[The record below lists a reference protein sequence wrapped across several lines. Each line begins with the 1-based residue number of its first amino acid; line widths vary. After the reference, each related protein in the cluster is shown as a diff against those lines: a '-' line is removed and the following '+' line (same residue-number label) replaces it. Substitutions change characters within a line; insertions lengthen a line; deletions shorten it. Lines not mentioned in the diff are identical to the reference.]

1 MKATPSD
8 ALSDADL
15 AARGLSRETD
25 IVLDAE
31 GTFRVAGIP
40 FEHARLA
47 ETFADWLDRGPDGR
61 YVLRNDLHYVHV
73 TVEGAPLHARR
84 AEVDEGGVTLCLQ
97 ADERAPLRPETLRE
111 GPDGVLYADA
121 RDGSWTVRLTPSA
134 ALDLAPLLVEHEGG
148 AALRQGDRV
157 YPIPRVDDPLRRSP
171 GR

>member
-15 AARGLSRETD
+15 AARGLSRDTD
-25 IVLDAE
+25 IVLDAQ

-40 FEHARLA
+40 FEHAKLA

-84 AEVDEGGVTLCLQ
+84 AEVDPGGVTLCLQ
-97 ADERAPLRPETLRE
+97 AGERAPLRPETLRE
-111 GPDGVLYADA
+111 GPDGALYADV
-121 RDGSWTVRLTPSA
+121 RDGTWTARLAPEA
-134 ALDLAPLLVEHEGG
+134 ALDLAPLLVEHEGK
-148 AALRQGDRV
+148 AALRVGDRV
-157 YPIPRVDDPLRRSP
+157 HPIRRVDDPLRR
-171 GR
+171 